1 MVDRDAQ
8 LSINAYKQLRTH
20 VLSTLNSMSARTLL
34 VTGPTAGVGKT
45 TVSLNLALAMSKLP
59 GKKVV
64 LIDLDL
70 RGSSMQTALGIKKEY
85 GTERLAEANFS
96 FEHAA
101 LSYKK
106 DSLTIL
112 TCAERTRNSS
122 ELLLSPEATAW
133 FKHLR
138 NLSEEYLVI
147 FDSPPVLG
155 CDDVS
160 AILPNMEAAIMVVE
174 EGSTSRRELGEA
186 MSLIH
191 PLPVI
196 STVLNKSRDSDIRK
210 YYY

>member
-1 MVDRDAQ
+1 
-8 LSINAYKQLRTH
+8 
-20 VLSTLNSMSARTLL
+20 
-34 VTGPTAGVGKT
+34 
-45 TVSLNLALAMSKLP
+45 
-59 GKKVV
+59 
-64 LIDLDL
+64 
-70 RGSSMQTALGIKKEY
+70 MQEALGIKKAY

-101 LSYKK
+101 LSYRQ

-112 TCAERTRNSS
+112 TCAERTLDSS
-122 ELLLSPEATAW
+122 ELLLSPIAISW
-133 FKHLR
+133 FNRLR
-138 NLSEEYLVI
+138 SLSAEHLVI
-147 FDSPPVLG
+147 FDSPPILG

-174 EGSTSRRELGEA
+174 EGGTSRRELSEA
-186 MSLIH
+186 LNRIR